1 MLVVLKI
8 YVVDV
13 QLRRID
19 MEDKIVVKNVSK
31 VFGKDKVLDNVS
43 LTVKKGSIVG
53 IVGRNG
59 SGKTV
64 LFKLICG
71 FYSVSEGEIFVDG
84 KKLTKSHSTPENIG
98 SIIETPGFLGSYSGY
113 KNLKF
118 LADIRKRIGKKE
130 IYEAIEKVGLE
141 PKSRK
146 HVRKYSLGMR
156 QRLGLA
162 QTFMEGQDIII
173 LDEPMNGLDNQ
184 GVADMRKLFLELK
197 EQGRTMLVASHNRE
211 DIDVLCDEVYAM
223 DHGVLTIERK

>member
-1 MLVVLKI
+1 
-8 YVVDV
+8 
-13 QLRRID
+13 

-31 VFGKDKVLDNVS
+31 MFGKEKVLDNVS

-71 FYSVSEGEIFVDG
+71 FYSA
-84 KKLTKSHSTPENIG
+84 SHSTPENIG

-113 KNLKF
+113 RNLKF
-118 LADIRKRIGKKE
+118 LADIRNRIGKKE
-130 IYEAIEKVGLE
+130 ICEAIEMVGLD

-162 QTFMEGQDIII
+162 QTFMEGQDLLR

-184 GVADMRKLFLELK
+184 GVADMRKLFLKLK

-211 DIDVLCDEVYAM
+211 DIDVLCDEVYEL
-223 DHGVLTIERK
+223 DHGILTTERK

>member
-1 MLVVLKI
+1 
-8 YVVDV
+8 
-13 QLRRID
+13 

-31 VFGKDKVLDNVS
+31 VFGKEKVLDNVS

-71 FYSVSEGEIFVDG
+71 FYSASDGEIIVDG

-113 KNLKF
+113 RNLKF
-118 LADIRKRIGKKE
+118 LADIRNRIGKKE
-130 IYEAIEKVGLE
+130 ICEAIEMVGLD

-162 QTFMEGQDIII
+162 QTFMEGQDILI
-173 LDEPMNGLDNQ
+173 LDEPMNGLDNES
-184 GVADMRKLFLELK
+184 VAVVRKILK
-197 EQGRTMLVASHNRE
+197 EQAENGATIILASHNRE
-211 DIDVLCDEVYAM
+211 DIDVLCDKVYTM
-223 DHGVLTIERK
+223 DHGVIECER

>member
-1 MLVVLKI
+1 MSGL
-8 YVVDV
+8 
-13 QLRRID
+13 
-19 MEDKIVVKNVSK
+19 ECKNISK
-31 VFGKDKVLDNVS
+31 SYKDNKVLDNVS

-71 FYSVSEGEIFVDG
+71 FYSASDGEIIVDG

-113 KNLKF
+113 RNLKF
-118 LADIRKRIGKKE
+118 LADIRNRIGKKE
-130 IYEAIEKVGLE
+130 ICEAIEMVGLD

-162 QTFMEGQDIII
+162 QTFMEGQDILI
-173 LDEPMNGLDNQ
+173 LDEPMNGLDNES
-184 GVADMRKLFLELK
+184 VAVVRKILK
-197 EQGRTMLVASHNRE
+197 EQAENGATIILASHNRE
-211 DIDVLCDEVYAM
+211 DIDVLCDKVYTM
-223 DHGVLTIERK
+223 DHGVIECER

>member
-1 MLVVLKI
+1 
-8 YVVDV
+8 
-13 QLRRID
+13 

-31 VFGKDKVLDNVS
+31 MFGKEKVLDNVS

-71 FYSVSEGEIFVDG
+71 FYSASDGEIIVDG

-118 LADIRKRIGKKE
+118 LADIRNRIGKKE
-130 IYEAIEKVGLE
+130 ICEAIEMVGLD

-162 QTFMEGQDIII
+162 QTFMEGQDILI

-184 GVADMRKLFLELK
+184 GVADMRKLFLKLK

-211 DIDVLCDEVYAM
+211 DIDVLCDEVYEM
-223 DHGVLTIERK
+223 DHGILTTERK

>member
-1 MLVVLKI
+1 
-8 YVVDV
+8 
-13 QLRRID
+13 

-31 VFGKDKVLDNVS
+31 VFGKEKVLDDVS
-43 LTVKKGSIVG
+43 LKVKKGSIVG

-71 FYSVSEGEIFVDG
+71 FYGASEGEITIDG

-113 KNLKF
+113 RNLKF
-118 LADIRKRIGKKE
+118 LADIRNKIGKKE
-130 IYEAIEKVGLE
+130 IFEAIEMVGLD

-162 QTFMEGQDIII
+162 QTFMEGQDILI

-184 GVADMRKLFLELK
+184 GVEDMRKLFLKLK
-197 EQGRTMLVASHNRE
+197 DQGRTILVASHNRE
-211 DIDVLCDEVYAM
+211 DIDVLCDEVYQM
-223 DHGVLTIERK
+223 DHGVLTIERKNS